1 MDLFHKRDYLKAREQ
16 FESALRYSKDCYE
29 CKSYI
34 KKSEEL
40 YKETHYKRGIRFFD
54 KERLS
59 EAIKEWERVKLMDP
73 NYKKVNELI
82 KKART
87 LLKKIEELKES
98 QKS

>member
-1 MDLFHKRDYLKAREQ
+1 MDNF
-16 FESALRYSKDCYE
+16 
-29 CKSYI
+29 CKLYI
-34 KKSEEL
+34 KKSEDL

-54 KERLS
+54 RERLI
-59 EAIKEWERVKLMDP
+59 EAIKEWELVRLIDP

-82 KKART
+82 KKAGT